1 VHVTDPDNELLVA
14 LDDGVLRLTINRAD
28 ASNSLTY
35 TLRQSLIEQFER
47 ASADLAVRAVILT
60 SAGEKAFC
68 TGADLR
74 SRPPFAEKPA
84 GAPDRAF
91 GDASRT
97 IATGWQ
103 RVIASIMDCAKPVIA
118 AVNGTA
124 AGGGLH
130 LALACDLVIAAENAR
145 FISVF
150 VRRGIAPD
158 AGGAYLLPRIVGI
171 QKAKEICF
179 FGDDIYAPDALAMG
193 LINKVVPYSEL
204 DKTATEWAT
213 RLAKGP
219 TPAISTAKR
228 LLNLSLDS
236 SRHQAFSD
244 EAFGQELVSGSHDMQ
259 EGMKAFV
266 ERRDPEYLGW

>member
-1 VHVTDPDNELLVA
+1 MSDEELLIE
-14 LDDGVLRLTINRAD
+14 LDEGVLRLTINRPEQRNALTYEVRRSLVEQLERAD
-28 ASNSLTY
+28 ADY
-35 TLRQSLIEQFER
+35 
-47 ASADLAVRAVILT
+47 AVRSVVLT
-60 SAGEKAFC
+60 AAGDKAFC

-74 SRPPFAEKPA
+74 SRPPFLPKPE

-103 RVIASIMDCAKPVIA
+103 RVIGSIMDCSKPVIGGI
-118 AVNGTA
+118 NGTA

-130 LALACDLVIAAENAR
+130 LALACDLIVAAEHAR

-158 AGGAYLLPRIVGI
+158 AGGAYILPRLVGI

-179 FGDDIYAPDALAMG
+179 FGDDIHAPDAERMG
-193 LINKVVPYSEL
+193 LVNKVVPYADL
-204 DKTATEWAT
+204 DKTVTAWAQ
-213 RLAKGP
+213 RLASGP

-228 LLNLSLDS
+228 LINRSLES
-236 SRHQAFSD
+236 SREQAFSD
-244 EAFGQELVSGSHDMQ
+244 EAFGQELVSGTHDMQ
-259 EGMKAFV
+259 EGMKAFM
-266 ERRDPEYLGW
+266 ERRDPEFKGW

>member
-1 VHVTDPDNELLVA
+1 MTDQAATDELLVD
-14 LDDGVLRLTINRAD
+14 LDAGVLTLRINRPD

-35 TLRQSLIEQFER
+35 TLRESLVQQFQR
-47 ASADLAVRAVILT
+47 ADADLAVRCVVLT

-74 SRPPFAEKPA
+74 SRPPFLPKPD

-103 RVIASIMDCAKPVIA
+103 RVIAAIMDCSKPVIGA
-118 AVNGTA
+118 INGTA

-130 LALACDLVIAAENAR
+130 LALACDLVIAAEHAR

-158 AGGAYLLPRIVGI
+158 AGGAYILPRLVGV

-179 FGDDIYAPDALAMG
+179 FGDDIHAPEAEKMG
-193 LINKVVPYSEL
+193 LVNKVVPYADL
-204 DKTATEWAT
+204 DKTATEWAQ
-213 RLAKGP
+213 RLASGP

-228 LLNLSLDS
+228 LINLSLES
-236 SRHQAFSD
+236 SRRQAFSD

-259 EGMKAFV
+259 EGMKAFM
-266 ERRDPEYLGW
+266 ERRDPEYRGW

>member
-1 VHVTDPDNELLVA
+1 VSDEELLVQ
-14 LDDGVLRLTINRAD
+14 LDEGVLRLTINRPEQRNA
-28 ASNSLTY
+28 LTY
-35 TLRQSLIEQFER
+35 EVRELLVEQLQR
-47 ASADLAVRAVILT
+47 ASADLAIRAVVLT
-60 SAGEKAFC
+60 AAGEKAFC

-74 SRPPFAEKPA
+74 SGPPFLPKPE
-84 GAPDRAF
+84 GAPPRAF

-103 RVIASIMDCAKPVIA
+103 RVIAAIMDCSKPVVGGI
-118 AVNGTA
+118 NGTA

-130 LALACDLVIAAENAR
+130 LALACDLIVAAEHAR

-158 AGGAYLLPRIVGI
+158 AGGAYILPRLVGV

-179 FGDDIYAPDALAMG
+179 FGDDIHAPDAERMG
-193 LINKVVPYSEL
+193 LINKVVPYADL
-204 DKTATEWAT
+204 DKTVTEWAR
-213 RLAKGP
+213 RLATGP

-228 LLNLSLDS
+228 LINQSLES
-236 SRHQAFSD
+236 SRQQAFID

-259 EGMKAFV
+259 EGMKAFM
-266 ERRDPEYLGW
+266 ERRDPEFKGW

>member
-1 VHVTDPDNELLVA
+1 LTSDQELLVD
-14 LDDGVLRLTINRAD
+14 LDAGVLTLRINRAD

-35 TLRQSLIEQFER
+35 TLRESLVEQFQR
-47 ASADLAVRAVILT
+47 AEADLAVRCVVLT

-74 SRPPFAEKPA
+74 SRPPSHPKPE
-84 GAPDRAF
+84 GAPERAI
-91 GDASRT
+91 GDVSRMIAS
-97 IATGWQ
+97 GWQ

-118 AVNGTA
+118 GVNGTA

-130 LALACDLVIAAENAR
+130 LALACDLVIAAEHAR

-158 AGGAYLLPRIVGI
+158 AGGAYILPRLVGV

-179 FGDDIYAPDALAMG
+179 FGDDIYAPDAERMG
-193 LINKVVPYSEL
+193 LVNKVVPYAEL
-204 DKTATEWAT
+204 DKTVSAWAQ
-213 RLAKGP
+213 RLATGP
-219 TPAISTAKR
+219 TPAIATTKR

-236 SRHQAFSD
+236 SRQQAFSD
-244 EAFGQELVSGSHDMQ
+244 EAWGQELVNGTADSR
-259 EGMKAFV
+259 EGMMSFV
-266 ERRDPEYLGW
+266 ERRDADFKGW

>member
-1 VHVTDPDNELLVA
+1 VSETENELLVD
-14 LDDGVLRLTINRAD
+14 LTDGVLRLTINRAD

-47 ASADLAVRAVILT
+47 ASADLGIRCVILT
-60 SAGEKAFC
+60 SAGERAFC

-74 SRPPFAEKPA
+74 SSPPFAAKPE

-103 RVIASIMDCAKPVIA
+103 RVIASIMDCSKPVIA

-158 AGGAYLLPRIVGI
+158 AGGAYILPRLVGV

-179 FGDDIYAPDALAMG
+179 FGDDIYAPDALEMG

-204 DKTATEWAT
+204 DKAATEWAT

-228 LLNLSLDS
+228 LINQSLES
-236 SRHQAFSD
+236 SRLQAFSD
-244 EAFGQELVSGSHDMQ
+244 EAFGQELVSGSHDMK

-266 ERRDPEYLGW
+266 ERRDPEYKGW

>member
-1 VHVTDPDNELLVA
+1 MTDELLVD
-14 LDDGVLRLTINRAD
+14 LSDGVLKLTINRPDARNALTYEVRQALVEQFQRAD
-28 ASNSLTY
+28 AD
-35 TLRQSLIEQFER
+35 I
-47 ASADLAVRAVILT
+47 AVRCVVLT
-60 SAGEKAFC
+60 AAGDKAFC

-74 SRPPFAEKPA
+74 SRPPFFPKPE
-84 GAPDRAF
+84 GAPERAF

-103 RVIASIMDCAKPVIA
+103 RVIAAIMDCSKPVIA

-130 LALACDLVIAAENAR
+130 LALACDLVVAAEHAR

-158 AGGAYLLPRIVGI
+158 AGGAYILPRLVGI

-179 FGDDIYAPDALAMG
+179 FGDDIRAPDAEKMG
-193 LINKVVPYSEL
+193 LINKVVAGADL
-204 DKTATEWAT
+204 DKTVTEWAQ
-213 RLAKGP
+213 RLASGP

-228 LLNLSLDS
+228 LINLSLES
-236 SRHQAFSD
+236 SRIQAFSD
-244 EAFGQELVSGSHDMQ
+244 EAFGQELVSGTRDMQ
-259 EGMKAFV
+259 EGMKAFM
-266 ERRDPEYLGW
+266 ERRDPDYKGW

>member
-1 VHVTDPDNELLVA
+1 MTDQAATDELLVD
-14 LDDGVLRLTINRAD
+14 LDAGVLTLRINRPD

-35 TLRQSLIEQFER
+35 TLRESLVQQFQR
-47 ASADLAVRAVILT
+47 ADADLAVRCVVLT

-74 SRPPFAEKPA
+74 SRPPFLPKPD

-103 RVIASIMDCAKPVIA
+103 RVIAAIMDCSKPVIGA
-118 AVNGTA
+118 INGTA

-130 LALACDLVIAAENAR
+130 LALACDLVIAAEHAR

-158 AGGAYLLPRIVGI
+158 AGGAYILPRLVGV

-179 FGDDIYAPDALAMG
+179 FGDDIHAPEAEKMG
-193 LINKVVPYSEL
+193 LVNKVVPYADLE
-204 DKTATEWAT
+204 KTATEWAQ
-213 RLAKGP
+213 RLASGP

-228 LLNLSLDS
+228 LINLSLES
-236 SRHQAFSD
+236 SRRQAFSD

-259 EGMKAFV
+259 EGMKAFM
-266 ERRDPEYLGW
+266 ERRDPEYRGW

>member
-1 VHVTDPDNELLVA
+1 VSETTPQDELLVD
-14 LDDGVLRLTINRAD
+14 LDGGVLTLRINRPD

-35 TLRQSLIEQFER
+35 TLREQIIAELQR
-47 ASADLAVRAVILT
+47 ADADLAVRAVILT

-74 SRPPFAEKPA
+74 SRPPFLPKPE

-97 IATGWQ
+97 IASGWQ
-103 RVIASIMDCAKPVIA
+103 RVIAAIMDCSKPVIG

-130 LALACDLVIAAENAR
+130 LALACDLVIAAEHAR

-158 AGGAYLLPRIVGI
+158 AGGAYILPRLVGV

-179 FGDDIYAPDALAMG
+179 FGDDIHAPEAEKMG
-193 LINKVVPYSEL
+193 LVNKVVAYADL
-204 DKTATEWAT
+204 DKTATEWAQ
-213 RLAKGP
+213 RLASGP

-228 LLNLSLDS
+228 LINLSLDS
-236 SRHQAFSD
+236 SRQQAFID

-259 EGMKAFV
+259 EGMKAFM
-266 ERRDPEYLGW
+266 ERRDPEYKGW

>member
-1 VHVTDPDNELLVA
+1 MSDEATADELLA
-14 LDDGVLRLTINRAD
+14 DLDGGVLTLRINRPD

-35 TLRQSLIEQFER
+35 TLRESLVQQFQR
-47 ASADLAVRAVILT
+47 ADADLAVRCAVLT

-74 SRPPFAEKPA
+74 SRPPFHPKPE

-103 RVIASIMDCAKPVIA
+103 RVIGAIMDCSKPVVA
-118 AVNGTA
+118 GVNGTA

-130 LALACDLVIAAENAR
+130 LALACDLIIAAEHAR

-158 AGGAYLLPRIVGI
+158 AGGAYLLPRLVGL

-179 FGDDIYAPDALAMG
+179 FGDDIHAPGAEKMG
-193 LINKVVPYSEL
+193 LINKSVPYADL
-204 DKTATEWAT
+204 DKTVTEWAR
-213 RLAKGP
+213 RLATGP

-228 LLNLSLDS
+228 LINQSLYS
-236 SRHQAFSD
+236 SPLQATS
-244 EAFGQELVSGSHDMQ
+244 A
-259 EGMKAFV
+259 
-266 ERRDPEYLGW
+266 P

>member
-1 VHVTDPDNELLVA
+1 MTDEQELLVD
-14 LDDGVLRLTINRAD
+14 LTDGVLRLTINRPD

-47 ASADLAVRAVILT
+47 ASADFAVRCVILT

-74 SRPPFAEKPA
+74 SRPPFIEKPE
-84 GAPDRAF
+84 GVPDRAF

-97 IATGWQ
+97 IAMGWQ
-103 RVIASIMDCAKPVIA
+103 RVITSIMDCSKPVIGA
-118 AVNGTA
+118 INGTA

-158 AGGAYLLPRIVGI
+158 AGGAYILPRLVGI

-179 FGDDIYAPDALAMG
+179 FGDDIHAPQALEMG
-193 LINKVVPYSEL
+193 LINKVVPAGEL
-204 DKTATEWAT
+204 DKAATEWAQ
-213 RLAKGP
+213 RLAHGP

-228 LLNLSLDS
+228 LINSSLDS
-236 SRHQAFSD
+236 SRQQAFID

-259 EGMKAFV
+259 EGMKAFM
-266 ERRDPEYLGW
+266 ERRDPEFKGW